1 MRLTIIP
8 LVNPTEQQYIDLSK
22 IWIDQN
28 RSQLI
33 QKLESGVQFYGA
45 CFNERL
51 LAAAKV
57 SIHQQQGVI
66 CDFNVREVTRRR
78 GVGLYLLQEICRQ
91 LPEIHTWLFDLQ
103 GVEPQNKIALEQFLS
118 ACGFRPTENTQNWQ
132 RHIEPLI

>member
-33 QKLESGVQFYGA
+33 QNLESGVQFYGA
-45 CFNERL
+45 RFNERL

-66 CDFNVREVTRRR
+66 YDFNVREVTRRR
-78 GVGLYLLQEICRQ
+78 GVGLYLYKRFAVNYLKFTLGSLTCKVSNHKTKS
-91 LPEIHTWLFDLQ
+91 P
-103 GVEPQNKIALEQFLS
+103 
-118 ACGFRPTENTQNWQ
+118 
-132 RHIEPLI
+132 